1 MARETKRKN
10 APAMVNSA
18 YLVHLFDIILIKIK
32 KRKKRETDIYFESNS
47 LKIKSLLS
55 VIVIIVKLFR
65 RV

>member
-47 LKIKSLLS
+47 LKILKFAFCYCYNRK
-55 VIVIIVKLFR
+55 IV
-65 RV
+65 